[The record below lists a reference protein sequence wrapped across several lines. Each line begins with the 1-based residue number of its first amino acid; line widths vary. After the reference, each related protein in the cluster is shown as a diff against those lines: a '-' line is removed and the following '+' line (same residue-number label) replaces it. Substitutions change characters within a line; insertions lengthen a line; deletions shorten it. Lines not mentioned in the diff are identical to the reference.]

1 MEDTATLS
9 TSASS
14 VRTLHQSLAEL
25 ASQREQQLGSSGVT
39 DCAASTST
47 SHASSSTNTG
57 VHVSESYS
65 AYSGSS
71 SGLVLP
77 SPPDSPNLSPI
88 HSATHSPSIDSVSE
102 SSLPSV
108 SSSFF
113 FSSSAA
119 GSPGRSRA
127 SSYPHSEGGS
137 QPHSDHESKPGHNL
151 IIPSLTLPSALRRPT
166 PFGQTLGELRLLV
179 LGAQGAGKS
188 FLTGLLLEDNED
200 VVEVGTWE
208 DWEEGSGDGD
218 GYGKVL
224 RASTDWAE
232 QKDSFGLERFEPTR
246 NVHIVELPG
255 YGQDADVSLGMF
267 SPHPPYLPLP
277 SRFLANLT
285 DDEIIVQAT
294 ELITRLKHIIETP
307 FHALNNVLHPDTAPS
322 GIVASML
329 ASPTSPLY
337 TALVFLLPSTPT
349 TLDRQIIS
357 ALSTH
362 IPLIVLP
369 RLHGPHREAP
379 DPSKLSNFRPS
390 SAVAL
395 RNGLF
400 HSPETVQ
407 LLRSEAVDR
416 FLRWREVERSVEQI
430 ASRETRKRR
439 LGEREWGRS
448 KNHSLDVHVAR
459 REREG
464 TVTKRSASHPK
475 AALESSDHMSEKEE
489 HDTTSPRQPR
499 QPYWHPQHPDFD
511 PLHLPSLLIFGVSLL
526 GPLKERLSQ
535 SVRGLFV
542 ALGEARVRVA
552 LVGGFCIGVGFSVF
566 TR

>member
-25 ASQREQQLGSSGVT
+25 ASQREQQMGSSGVT

-47 SHASSSTNTG
+47 SHASSSTNSG

-88 HSATHSPSIDSVSE
+88 HSAAHSPSIDSVSE

-113 FSSSAA
+113 SLECCWEPWALQ
-119 GSPGRSRA
+119 G
-127 SSYPHSEGGS
+127 
-137 QPHSDHESKPGHNL
+137 QLESKPGHNL

-232 QKDSFGLERFEPTR
+232 QKDSFGLDRFEPTR

-255 YGQDADVSLGMF
+255 YGQDAD
-267 SPHPPYLPLP
+267 
-277 SRFLANLT
+277 AN
-285 DDEIIVQAT
+285 

-337 TALVFLLPSTPT
+337 TALVFLLPS
-349 TLDRQIIS
+349 S
-357 ALSTH
+357 
-362 IPLIVLP
+362 
-369 RLHGPHREAP
+369 ECC
-379 DPSKLSNFRPS
+379 
-390 SAVAL
+390 
-395 RNGLF
+395 GL
-400 HSPETVQ
+400 
-407 LLRSEAVDR
+407 
-416 FLRWREVERSVEQI
+416 
-430 ASRETRKRR
+430 
-439 LGEREWGRS
+439 
-448 KNHSLDVHVAR
+448 
-459 REREG
+459 
-464 TVTKRSASHPK
+464 
-475 AALESSDHMSEKEE
+475 
-489 HDTTSPRQPR
+489 
-499 QPYWHPQHPDFD
+499 
-511 PLHLPSLLIFGVSLL
+511 
-526 GPLKERLSQ
+526 
-535 SVRGLFV
+535 
-542 ALGEARVRVA
+542 
-552 LVGGFCIGVGFSVF
+552 
-566 TR
+566 